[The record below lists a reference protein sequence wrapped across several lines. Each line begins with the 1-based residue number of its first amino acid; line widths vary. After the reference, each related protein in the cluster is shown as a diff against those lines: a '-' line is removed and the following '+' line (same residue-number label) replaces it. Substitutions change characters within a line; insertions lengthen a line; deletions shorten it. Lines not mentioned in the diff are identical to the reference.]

1 MRLPILFSYSKVSA
15 LATAM
20 AALTLLIG
28 CGSRSVVDKS
38 PEVPEDLIA
47 MVSLRNPK
55 DFFSDIS
62 TVIRRTD
69 PTGMAVNQLGGMLE
83 GYGYPLFPAFDPVQR
98 MGVFALTPPDDSDEP
113 EWFVMAMLTP
123 DAPIIQ
129 NMREMGATVLRMGTW
144 TVAAEN
150 EAVLERIENIY
161 TFAEL
166 LETHPDEDL
175 TVRLFPKVLRQFESK
190 IRQQAREQLAG
201 FTGVDSNRWMPYL
214 DWALNE
220 VKSLHAFGM
229 GLNLSAESLT
239 LSYAIDAKAGTPI
252 GDMVKNLPSRHSL
265 ELGKFIEAGKMA
277 NFVSRNNPN
286 AVRAYIDHL
295 YSSLTTAASSED
307 ALLISALWQQME
319 PVMDSIG
326 PAGFFAIHRLADPMR
341 YTQLSEANIDRERFI
356 AAYEWFYNDAWQLG
370 MNTLAA
376 SFGETPMPPM
386 EVELNPEAHTHEGVS
401 IARVSF
407 TIDTEA
413 LDAATTTDL
422 SSLSDDLGHYFAI
435 HRGNYL
441 AASEL
446 DALKALISAK
456 AQGQAVANN
465 LQGRFQFAPNDILQ
479 GNLDLAAVILQ
490 TLNELQENGIPAEP
504 WLKQLFADA
513 KLDMLFHGYTK
524 EQSLIL
530 ETELPVETIIQLVT
544 RGFTLFMMQALGG
557 N

>member
-1 MRLPILFSYSKVSA
+1 MSLPIIRTYPKASA

-20 AALTLLIG
+20 VALTLLIG

-69 PTGMAVNQLGGMLE
+69 PTGMAINQLGGVLE
-83 GYGYPLFPAFDPVQR
+83 GYGYPLFPAFDPVR
-98 MGVFALTPPDDSDEP
+98 RLGVFALTPPDDSDEP

-150 EAVLERIENIY
+150 EAVLDRIENIY

-166 LETHPDEDL
+166 LETHPDEDMTL
-175 TVRLFPKVLRQFESK
+175 RLFPRVLKQFESK
-190 IRQQAREQLAG
+190 IRQQAREQLG
-201 FTGVDSNRWMPYL
+201 EFTELDANRWMPYL

-370 MNTLAA
+370 MNTIAT

-401 IARVSF
+401 IAQVSF

-413 LDAATTTDL
+413 LDAVTTTDF

-524 EQSLIL
+524 EQSLIV
-530 ETELPVETIIQLVT
+530 EAELPVETIIQLVT